1 MDAYPV
7 LVENPIL
14 TVLVRYE
21 FLTIHLNFKKSKKLE
36 HSVWGG
42 TVVLSVALATYV
54 HCPKFYLRAYS
65 TTTESFLQVLSLQSC
80 VLGIVGVS
88 KVDIK
93 PETYLL
99 GEHGTESVEQDLLR
113 SCRDIITESQNAQPY
128 TSFKCNV
135 LGVGY
140 SQSKFLYRWIWL
152 HLKGCFL
159 LYQPRSRDA
168 EFNSN
173 KNKQCQLPGERTREH
188 FPGLE
193 DNSIPRLND

>member
-1 MDAYPV
+1 MCQALQQVFEVQMKAEIWLLCSWNLQYIFIKSFEMDVYPV

-14 TVLVRYE
+14 TVLVRYG
-21 FLTIHLNFKKSKKLE
+21 FLTIHLNFLKKSKKLE
-36 HSVWGG
+36 HSVWGGG

-54 HCPKFYLRAYS
+54 HCPKVYLRAYS

-113 SCRDIITESQNAQPY
+113 SYRDIITESQNAQPS

-140 SQSKFLYRWIWL
+140 SQSKFLYR
-152 HLKGCFL
+152 
-159 LYQPRSRDA
+159 
-168 EFNSN
+168 
-173 KNKQCQLPGERTREH
+173 
-188 FPGLE
+188 
-193 DNSIPRLND
+193 